1 MAGNIFFNLIGA
13 ALDGYSFALLI
24 PFLNALFGL
33 PALPIKSGWVTD
45 FLTWTIG
52 SLLDPTNQMR
62 STMTQ
67 VLFVCVKNGGKSQM
81 AAGLLRQRLT
91 D

>member
-33 PALPIKSGWVTD
+33 PALPIRSGWVTD
-45 FLTWTIG
+45 FLAWTIG
-52 SLLDPTNQMR
+52 SLLDPNNQMR
-62 STMTQ
+62 SLLHVIFILLGT
-67 VLFVCVKNGGKSQM
+67 VALKNLCV
-81 AAGLLRQRLT
+81 
-91 D
+91 